1 MGMLGNVPRALK
13 GLAADLWNTGVE
25 FVAQIVLPIDIT
37 LEEFES
43 MTEAEVLHEIGALPL
58 PEDEVTQVMWYLD
71 PDAMRRVIEIAQA
84 SDDVEGALLAVLAHS
99 EFQ

>member
-1 MGMLGNVPRALK
+1 MGVLGNVPRALK

-37 LEEFES
+37 LEEFEN